1 MTYRR
6 QSDWRFTSMK
16 KSRIRAVLFVSAF
29 LMFLFLMDYPYLS
42 RLYNDQI
49 AGNVIA
55 VLARNEIPEDCEKRL
70 TRARAYNRFLAG
82 ECCIPGEDCI
92 AGEGGITGVNDTAG
106 ENRTTAAA
114 SDSLHTGW
122 MAAAR
127 VLCLEENNLAGWIRI
142 NALELILPLYI
153 GTGEEAL
160 TKGAGILEG
169 SSLPVGGE
177 GTHTCISAHRGLPD
191 RTLFTN
197 LDMLKNGDRIEVH
210 TLGRTID
217 YQICG
222 EETVLPTDTK
232 PLAILP
238 GRDLLTLITCTPY
251 GINTHRLYVH
261 AKRCPPDSAEDT
273 GETTV
278 RSWIRKLTDPVFWK
292 LWWWIPATV
301 FLLFFMILVVRA
313 VSGTPKNH

>member
-49 AGNVIA
+49 AGDVIA

-70 TRARAYNRFLAG
+70 TRAREYNRFLAG

-92 AGEGGITGVNDTAG
+92 AGEGGITGENDTAG

-127 VLCLEENNLAGWIRI
+127 VLCLEENTCRLDPDKRARTDPSLIHRNRRGSTHKRRGYTGRKQPAGWRGGY
-142 NALELILPLYI
+142 AYLY
-153 GTGEEAL
+153 L
-160 TKGAGILEG
+160 
-169 SSLPVGGE
+169 
-177 GTHTCISAHRGLPD
+177 SAQR
-191 RTLFTN
+191 
-197 LDMLKNGDRIEVH
+197 
-210 TLGRTID
+210 
-217 YQICG
+217 
-222 EETVLPTDTK
+222 
-232 PLAILP
+232 
-238 GRDLLTLITCTPY
+238 
-251 GINTHRLYVH
+251 
-261 AKRCPPDSAEDT
+261 SA
-273 GETTV
+273 
-278 RSWIRKLTDPVFWK
+278 
-292 LWWWIPATV
+292 
-301 FLLFFMILVVRA
+301 
-313 VSGTPKNH
+313 